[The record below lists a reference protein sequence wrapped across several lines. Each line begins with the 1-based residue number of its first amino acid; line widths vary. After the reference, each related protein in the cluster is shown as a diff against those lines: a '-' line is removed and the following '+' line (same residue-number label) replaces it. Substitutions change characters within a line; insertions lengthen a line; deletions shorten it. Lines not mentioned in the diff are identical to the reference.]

1 MSAGNEVSRGRAQ
14 MHAVFVSLGLLG
26 ALFLIGPPDVQGAK
40 SFFSQCMDTAFAD
53 YNECL
58 MESSSWFSQKLCDF
72 SWEFDAAYCTAAAIG
87 DVKKGYEEGSGT
99 R

>member
-1 MSAGNEVSRGRAQ
+1 MSVRNEVRRGRARI
-14 MHAVFVSLGLLG
+14 HAVLVSLGLLG
-26 ALFLIGPPDVQGAK
+26 ALFLIGPPDLRGEK
-40 SFFSQCMDTAFAD
+40 SFFSQCMDDAFAD

-58 MESSSWFSQKLCDF
+58 MDSSSWFSRKLCDF

-87 DVKKGYEEGSGT
+87 DVKVGYNEGSGT